1 MATLGTFCE
10 FLHDV
15 SLSAAVQVAVTDVMC
30 AAQLL
35 MSNSSR
41 ALVPQQ
47 LAEARLPYVD
57 VLPSQR
63 TAECSTI
70 LWSVQ

>member
-1 MATLGTFCE
+1 MATLGSFCE

-15 SLSAAVQVAVTDVMC
+15 SLSAVAVTGVMC

-35 MSNSSR
+35 MSSSSR

-70 LWSVQ
+70 LWSV